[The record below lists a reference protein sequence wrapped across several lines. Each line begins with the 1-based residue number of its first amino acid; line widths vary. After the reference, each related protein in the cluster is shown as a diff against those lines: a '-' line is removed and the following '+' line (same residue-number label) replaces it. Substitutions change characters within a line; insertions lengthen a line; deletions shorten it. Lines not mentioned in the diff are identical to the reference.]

1 MAKIYYEQD
10 ADLNVLKGKTVGIIG
25 YGNQGR
31 NQALNLKDSGI
42 KVIIGEDADGLTGS
56 FGTLTWKRAK
66 PWLKTDWKTLAGV
79 YQNAAIRL
87 LELALPDEEV
97 GDIQATVDL
106 APTLYSETQ
115 PAVRRI
121 DLHGLREE

>member
-42 KVIIGEDADGLTGS
+42 KVVIGERAEKPIQQAKADGFEVTD
-56 FGTLTWKRAK
+56 AK
-66 PWLKTDWKTLAGV
+66 ESRP
-79 YQNAAIRL
+79 
-87 LELALPDEEV
+87 
-97 GDIQATVDL
+97 
-106 APTLYSETQ
+106 
-115 PAVRRI
+115 RRI
-121 DLHGLREE
+121 SSRSSPRMTCRPKFTRTTSKRT

>member
-42 KVIIGEDADGLTGS
+42 KVLIGERAEKPIQQAQADG
-56 FGTLTWKRAK
+56 FEV
-66 PWLKTDWKTLAGV
+66 TDAREIATKVGHH
-79 YQNAAIRL
+79 
-87 LELALPDEEV
+87 PDPDP
-97 GDIQATVDL
+97 G
-106 APTLYSETQ
+106 
-115 PAVRRI
+115 
-121 DLHGLREE
+121 